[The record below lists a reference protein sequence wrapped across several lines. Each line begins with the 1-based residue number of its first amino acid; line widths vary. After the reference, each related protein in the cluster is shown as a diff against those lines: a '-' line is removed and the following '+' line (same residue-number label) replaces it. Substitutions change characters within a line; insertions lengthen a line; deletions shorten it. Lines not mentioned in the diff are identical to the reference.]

1 MAVHSMLVLELNSR
15 SRDVFHVVLRLTDP
29 SVDVELSDVK
39 LARLEFEI
47 TFDSKDPV
55 ELTITVPVVLKS
67 MSTVEGHWIE
77 RLAA

>member
-1 MAVHSMLVLELNSR
+1 MAVHSMMFVELIAR

-29 SVDVELSDVK
+29 PVNVELFDVK

-55 ELTITVPVVLKS
+55 N
-67 MSTVEGHWIE
+67 
-77 RLAA
+77 